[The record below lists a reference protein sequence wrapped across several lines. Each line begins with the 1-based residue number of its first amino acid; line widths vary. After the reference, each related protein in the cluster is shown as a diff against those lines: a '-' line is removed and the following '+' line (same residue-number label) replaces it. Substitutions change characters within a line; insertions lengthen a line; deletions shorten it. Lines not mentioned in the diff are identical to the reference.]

1 MAHNY
6 EIAYEHGKYGRRFR
20 GSFTPSGTGVDT
32 STTGATRGTGFTPSY
47 SGTVGIYRITLDEPF
62 VSVVAALATVQTENS
77 MATNY
82 TCTIGTIDITNK
94 TIDFQIHNAAT
105 NALANIT
112 ASGILRRINFEVV
125 VALDDVTGSGAGV

>member
-6 EIAYEHGKYGRRFR
+6 EIAYEHGKYGRRIR
-20 GSFTPSGTGVDT
+20 GSFTPSGAGVDT

-62 VSVVAALATVQTENS
+62 VSAVAVLGNVQTENS
-77 MATNY
+77 MGTNY
-82 TCTIGTIDITNK
+82 TCTPGTVDATNK
-94 TIDFQIHNAAT
+94 TIDFQVHNAST

-125 VALDDVTGSGAGV
+125 VAIDDVPGSGA